1 MPHVANVVGMVVSIQ
16 KGKGA
21 KGAGNDRQLH
31 GANSDNF
38 GKLFF
43 DFPEEKD
50 CDALYLVKML
60 MLDG

>member
-16 KGKGA
+16 KNKS
-21 KGAGNDRQLH
+21 AGNERFN
-31 GANSDNF
+31 GANADKF

-50 CDALYLVKML
+50 CEVLVTVKML

>member
-1 MPHVANVVGMVVSIQ
+1 MPHVANVVGMVVSI
-16 KGKGA
+16 KKNRVG
-21 KGAGNDRQLH
+21 GNERPVT
-31 GANSDNF
+31 GPNSDNF

-50 CDALYLVKML
+50 CEALYTMKML